1 MRNDR
6 RVRVLFSTTPLDGH
20 FRPLLP
26 LAQALRARGHEVA
39 FATAGSW
46 RSHVEA
52 EGFGTLAA
60 GTDHA
65 TARAVRLDREQ
76 ETIGRLPALERRHYV
91 FSYLFAEGHAPAK
104 LPELID
110 AASSWRADVIVFESA
125 DLAAPIAAA
134 ALGLPSV
141 NHAFGTMAPIG
152 TVERAGAAVAPL
164 YRQVGLEPDRYGGA
178 FQGLYVD
185 VVPPALDGDRPLGE
199 SIRLRPRLEAA
210 EPPVWLGELPRPLV
224 YATLG
229 TVFNTPAAFRPLL
242 DALGDADV
250 GAVVT
255 VGRDVEPEALGAVP
269 ANVRVEQFVPQAQVL
284 PAVAAVI
291 SHGGSGTLLGA
302 LAAGV
307 PLVLVPQGANQ
318 FENAVR
324 CERIGVAANVP
335 TGEPIGPALHAVL
348 SDPAYAEAARGVQA
362 EIEAMP
368 TSDEV
373 AQAVEEHVHAG

>member
-1 MRNDR
+1 M
-6 RVRVLFSTTPLDGH
+6 
-20 FRPLLP
+20 
-26 LAQALRARGHEVA
+26 
-39 FATAGSW
+39 
-46 RSHVEA
+46 EA

-65 TARAVRLDREQ
+65 TAMAVRLDRERKAL
-76 ETIGRLPALERRHYV
+76 GRLPALDRRHYV

-104 LPELID
+104 LSELID
-110 AASSWRADVIVFESA
+110 AASSWRADVIVYESA

-141 NHAFGTMAPIG
+141 NHAFGTMAPIR
-152 TVERAGAAVAPL
+152 TLERAGEALAPV
-164 YRQVGLEPDRYGGA
+164 YRRAGLEPDRYGGA
-178 FQGLYVD
+178 FNGLYID

-199 SIRLRPRLEAA
+199 SVRLRPVLEAA
-210 EPPVWLGELPRPLV
+210 EPPVWLDELPRPLV

-255 VGRDVEPEALGAVP
+255 VGRDVDPAALGAVP
-269 ANVRVEQFVPQAQVL
+269 AHVRVERFVPQAQVL

-318 FENAVR
+318 FENAHR
-324 CERIGVAANVP
+324 CERIGVAASVT
-335 TGEPIGPALHAVL
+335 TGEPIGPALDAVL
-348 SDPAYAEAARGVQA
+348 SNPGYAEAARGVRA

-368 TSDEV
+368 TAEEV
-373 AQAVEEHVHAG
+373 AQAVEEHAGGG